1 MGRAR
6 LEISR
11 VNLTCSCRVS
21 LGFLS
26 IHPKRASAHPE
37 LLVEI
42 VPEEPL
48 LHFES
53 SPKRPCPVL

>member
-42 VPEEPL
+42 VPEEAATT
-48 LHFES
+48 F
-53 SPKRPCPVL
+53 